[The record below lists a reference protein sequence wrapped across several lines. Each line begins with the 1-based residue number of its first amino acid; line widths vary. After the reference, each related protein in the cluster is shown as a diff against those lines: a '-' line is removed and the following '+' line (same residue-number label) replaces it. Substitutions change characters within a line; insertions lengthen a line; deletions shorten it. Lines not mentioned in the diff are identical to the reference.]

1 MKKVLFIALLISCTI
16 FAQAQTITVSYNDV
30 DVADGDTL
38 TLKAPANNEIQ
49 FTPAIHNNDLQA
61 KVCKIQAEKLNNTTS
76 EIWSICTGLLCMSGY
91 SSAPFTIAGNS
102 TYDDLHIDFDVP
114 ADAPMGL
121 FKITIYDTV
130 NTGTRAFF
138 FVKVF
143 NKNSNGIAEAGQSV
157 SLRAYPNPATS
168 EVRIDYST
176 NNSNSRLVVFNM
188 TGNKVS
194 ETALAESEGSVRID
208 ISTLSAGVYM
218 YGIENNGKI
227 SNIKKLV
234 VK

>member
-1 MKKVLFIALLISCTI
+1 MKKVLFISLLISCTI

-49 FTPAIHNNDLQA
+49 FRPTFQNNDFMNM
-61 KVCKIQAEKLNNTTS
+61 VCRIQGEKLNNTTS
-76 EIWSICTGLLCMSGY
+76 EITSICTSVCKDGY
-91 SSAPFTIAGNS
+91 LSAPFLFAGNS
-102 TYDDLHIDFDVP
+102 TYEETVIDFDVP

-130 NTGTRAFF
+130 NTNTRAFF

-143 NKNSNGIAEAGQSV
+143 NKNSNGIAEAGQMV

-208 ISTLSAGVYM
+208 VSTISAGVYM

>member
-1 MKKVLFIALLISCTI
+1 M
-16 FAQAQTITVSYNDV
+16 
-30 DVADGDTL
+30 
-38 TLKAPANNEIQ
+38 
-49 FTPAIHNNDLQA
+49 
-61 KVCKIQAEKLNNTTS
+61 
-76 EIWSICTGLLCMSGY
+76 
-91 SSAPFTIAGNS
+91 
-102 TYDDLHIDFDVP
+102 
-114 ADAPMGL
+114 
-121 FKITIYDTV
+121 
-130 NTGTRAFF
+130 
-138 FVKVF
+138 
-143 NKNSNGIAEAGQSV
+143 V

-208 ISTLSAGVYM
+208 VSTISAGVYM